1 MSISQYRLVFGRDL
15 GDLFWV
21 QDQLNLRL
29 SVCICVTYKPPD
41 GKIIVKSSRPMR
53 GFPERQYDRRMSPD
67 QIVESYLLECVFS

>member
-29 SVCICVTYKPPD
+29 GVCICVTYGPAD

-53 GFPERQYDRRMSPD
+53 GFPERQYDRGMSPD
-67 QIVESYLLECVFS
+67 LIVESYVLECVFL